1 MRKVGYGLNLCVA
14 AGSLWGLG
22 EAGLGMHLRGTCAY
36 GMTGSI
42 MTGLAIFFVSV
53 GLASSRKVTGLLVM
67 FGLAVAFKFLDA
79 YLLHLPVLHGAVIN
93 PIFAFATEVLAFA
106 FLFHVLDAQLK
117 AKRHGQALLGGLS
130 ALVAVNLFPFV
141 GHFTGI
147 SACVAAGTTYP
158 LSLYYAPLAVGLSMV
173 SCPLGWEL
181 GTGLANTFTEEK
193 ARRLPLLARLSVHA
207 APILSLAAMILLR
220 IT

>member
-1 MRKVGYGLNLCVA
+1 MRKSSDRLSVLVA

-36 GMTGSI
+36 EMTGSV
-42 MTGLAIFFVSV
+42 MTGLAIFFLSV

-67 FGLAVAFKFLDA
+67 FGLAAAFKLLDA
-79 YLLHLPVLHGAVIN
+79 YLLHLPVLHGAIIN

-117 AKRHGQALLGGLS
+117 EKRFGQALLGGLS

-173 SCPLGWEL
+173 TCPLGTEL
-181 GTGLANTFTEEK
+181 G
-193 ARRLPLLARLSVHA
+193 RRLAWLLEEGPAKKVVFARVAMPAIA
-207 APILSLAAMILLR
+207 ALSLAIVVLLR
-220 IT
+220 ST

>member
-1 MRKVGYGLNLCVA
+1 
-14 AGSLWGLG
+14 
-22 EAGLGMHLRGTCAY
+22 
-36 GMTGSI
+36 MTGSV
-42 MTGLAIFFVSV
+42 MTGLAIFFLSV

-67 FGLAVAFKFLDA
+67 FGLAVAFKLLDA

-106 FLFHVLDAQLK
+106 FLFHVLDTQLK
-117 AKRHGQALLGGLS
+117 EKRHGQALLGGLS

-173 SCPLGWEL
+173 TCPLGTEL
-181 GTGLANTFTEEK
+181 G
-193 ARRLPLLARLSVHA
+193 RLLAGLLEEGPVKKLVFARVA
-207 APILSLAAMILLR
+207 MPAIAVLSLAIVVLLR
-220 IT
+220 SA